1 VTGDQLLALVTI
13 PERKYMPVRWD
24 TVNVDGQ
31 PMRVYLGVPEGAP
44 RRAGLLVAQ
53 HGPGVDGFIQD
64 AVNRLFRQGYVAAAP
79 ELFHRQPAEIK
90 EGTSRVGLLKDDE
103 IIADM
108 NATLAHMKSIKGLA
122 VGPIGIVGFCMGGRV
137 SYLMA
142 AANKEIKACTVFYG
156 GNILKQWGSLPS
168 PFDRTRD
175 INCPVIGF
183 FGVEDT
189 NPSPDDVKQIAAEL
203 TRLGKPH
210 EFHSYNNA
218 GHAFQNFLDAPRYRE
233 RPAHGT
239 WGEMLAFFAQNLR
252 TGP

>member
-210 EFHSYNNA
+210 EFHSYNGA

>member
-1 VTGDQLLALVTI
+1 
-13 PERKYMPVRWD
+13 MPVRWD

-189 NPSPDDVKQIAAEL
+189 NPSPDDVKQIVAEL

>member
-1 VTGDQLLALVTI
+1 
-13 PERKYMPVRWD
+13 MPVRWD
-24 TVNVDGQ
+24 TVSVSGQ
-31 PMRVYLGVPEGAP
+31 PMRVYIGVPEGAP

-142 AANKEIKACTVFYG
+142 AANRGIKACTVFYG

>member
-90 EGTSRVGLLKDDE
+90 EGTSRVGLLKDDD

-108 NATLAHMKSIKGLA
+108 NATLAHMKSLKGLA

>member
-1 VTGDQLLALVTI
+1 
-13 PERKYMPVRWD
+13 MPVRWD
-24 TVNVDGQ
+24 TVTVVGK
-31 PMRVYLGVPEGAP
+31 PMRVYIGVPEGAP

-90 EGTSRVGLLKDDE
+90 EGTSRVGMLKDDE

-108 NATLAHMKSIKGLA
+108 NATLAHMKSLKDVA
-122 VGPIGIVGFCMGGRV
+122 VGPVGIVGFCMGGRV

-142 AANKEIKACTVFYG
+142 AANREIKACTVFYG

-203 TRLGKPH
+203 TRLGKRH

-218 GHAFQNFLDAPRYRE
+218 GHAFQNFLDVSRYRE

-239 WGEMLAFFAQNLR
+239 WGEMLAFFAQNLQ